1 MKIVYTY
8 YLLTCVAL
16 CSIFSSCNNE
26 TDIYM
31 ENPDKRIQ
39 TKMQE
44 YTDIL
49 TGAPDGWIV
58 EINTQLGGIHT
69 LWMQFTADNRVS
81 MMFDYVEYY
90 RDLKASPF
98 ESSYILKPLQGP
110 TISFD
115 TYSFLSIFA
124 DPNQLMN
131 GAGQAGTG
139 LGADYEYEIISYK
152 NDQFLLKGRKNKME
166 ATLTKAT
173 NEEREAIQ
181 NGALMENQDQAPIY
195 QKKYFTFSYKGQAY
209 DFVSNGRKTGFLSAN
224 NGNPTLQIEG
234 SKIDLNGNIVMM
246 TPLILDGYEIYQ
258 FNKTSTGYTTQV
270 GNDILEIKGGTTPI
284 VPLFNAPPGAIH
296 QTMVVYNDMQNQW
309 SSEYFDKHKAA
320 VSNLFAFTQ
329 TQFYIV
335 YVAIHMYTDGSIV
348 EIGYKIYQNGSLG
361 ADTYGFYY
369 TFNYQK
375 NSDGSITFGDY
386 TPFDTSNP
394 NHEEFDKCLSPILDG
409 YFKKHKFFIKSWPAL
424 YNNSSQ
430 YVMSS
435 LIPAEDKTLGVMVG
449 VPMTF

>member
-49 TGAPDGWIV
+49 TGAPDGWIG
-58 EINTQLGGIHT
+58 EINT
-69 LWMQFTADNRVS
+69 NRVS

-139 LGADYEYEIISYK
+139 LGADYEYEIIS
-152 NDQFLLKGRKNKME
+152 
-166 ATLTKAT
+166 
-173 NEEREAIQ
+173 
-181 NGALMENQDQAPIY
+181 
-195 QKKYFTFSYKGQAY
+195 
-209 DFVSNGRKTGFLSAN
+209 
-224 NGNPTLQIEG
+224 
-234 SKIDLNGNIVMM
+234 
-246 TPLILDGYEIYQ
+246 
-258 FNKTSTGYTTQV
+258 
-270 GNDILEIKGGTTPI
+270 
-284 VPLFNAPPGAIH
+284 
-296 QTMVVYNDMQNQW
+296 
-309 SSEYFDKHKAA
+309 
-320 VSNLFAFTQ
+320 
-329 TQFYIV
+329 
-335 YVAIHMYTDGSIV
+335 
-348 EIGYKIYQNGSLG
+348 
-361 ADTYGFYY
+361 
-369 TFNYQK
+369 
-375 NSDGSITFGDY
+375 
-386 TPFDTSNP
+386 
-394 NHEEFDKCLSPILDG
+394 
-409 YFKKHKFFIKSWPAL
+409 
-424 YNNSSQ
+424 
-430 YVMSS
+430 
-435 LIPAEDKTLGVMVG
+435 
-449 VPMTF
+449 

>member
-1 MKIVYTY
+1 
-8 YLLTCVAL
+8 
-16 CSIFSSCNNE
+16 
-26 TDIYM
+26 M

-49 TGAPDGWIV
+49 TGAPDGWIA

-173 NEEREAIQ
+173 NEERECH
-181 NGALMENQDQAPIY
+181 
-195 QKKYFTFSYKGQAY
+195 QKW
-209 DFVSNGRKTGFLSAN
+209 R
-224 NGNPTLQIEG
+224 
-234 SKIDLNGNIVMM
+234 LNGKSGSGSY
-246 TPLILDGYEIYQ
+246 LSKKILHFQ
-258 FNKTSTGYTTQV
+258 
-270 GNDILEIKGGTTPI
+270 L
-284 VPLFNAPPGAIH
+284 
-296 QTMVVYNDMQNQW
+296 
-309 SSEYFDKHKAA
+309 
-320 VSNLFAFTQ
+320 
-329 TQFYIV
+329 
-335 YVAIHMYTDGSIV
+335 
-348 EIGYKIYQNGSLG
+348 
-361 ADTYGFYY
+361 
-369 TFNYQK
+369 
-375 NSDGSITFGDY
+375 
-386 TPFDTSNP
+386 
-394 NHEEFDKCLSPILDG
+394 
-409 YFKKHKFFIKSWPAL
+409 
-424 YNNSSQ
+424 
-430 YVMSS
+430 
-435 LIPAEDKTLGVMVG
+435 
-449 VPMTF
+449 